1 MQLNQSSESEEL
13 CIDALSELF
22 HRYLTGLILAMVVE
36 LGEGRTA
43 DVMKGLFRRQQGE
56 RFLPGLKKLGL
67 SDEPDAV
74 ACAKYHFLSN
84 HVGGVSVAY
93 IAESDTKA
101 WIRYLPPRWI
111 FDGTAIAAI
120 PTQVARAMLWGWHA
134 NNGVLLGNPRLG
146 FVCTGQTMDGAP
158 GLEGY
163 YIEEDRILEPDER
176 LRFRFGES
184 CPAIDYG
191 ALPTLD
197 NQQWPN
203 ERLNK
208 AARNYAM
215 DYIRNIVPVM
225 CEQLGP
231 LVAQGVLYRTGR
243 QIGMQYSES
252 IRTTLGLENPA
263 EVLGALF
270 RAQGDQVSVRDNEIT
285 QTTWKLMNG
294 LEAESRPDW
303 MDGLRG
309 LWEGVVSVTGPDL
322 RLELLDRLDTGGS
335 CFRWRCSAISEPSK
349 Y

>member
-1 MQLNQSSESEEL
+1 VQLNQSSESEEL
-13 CIDALSELF
+13 GIDALSELF

>member
-13 CIDALSELF
+13 GIDALSELF